1 MRRSS
6 LEWPGARPE
15 AFESPTPDAQ
25 SDARLILVP
34 LDSPSKKIAVY
45 WAVYTHRS
53 GQNEHTWGRVVGQRN
68 KDHTNWSQ
76 KIEQRLY
83 KLLLKIAQ
91 SSLNVIK
98 PSRSVSARKTK
109 KMHSNRGES
118 AGVEFCRNRF

>member
-1 MRRSS
+1 MAPRDR
-6 LEWPGARPE
+6 GVRPE

-45 WAVYTHRS
+45 WAVYTDRS
-53 GQNEHTWGRVVGQRN
+53 GQNEHTWGRVVGQHN
-68 KDHTNWSQ
+68 KDHTNWSL

-98 PSRSVSARKTK
+98 PSRSVTVRKRSR
-109 KMHSNRGES
+109 MRSNRGES
-118 AGVEFCRNRF
+118 VGAEFLEDRF